1 MKDILTCCLAWLRQ
15 GLLAGQ
21 CLDVGLHVVGVDVD
35 DHYGHLHQSKP
46 PPPNLSL
53 PHFRSLVVVAPTG
66 GSVAVSSPRSGS

>member
-1 MKDILTCCLAWLRQ
+1 M
-15 GLLAGQ
+15 LAGQ
-21 CLDVGLHVVGVDVD
+21 YPDVGLHVVGVGVD
-35 DHYGHLHQSKP
+35 DHHGHLHQSKP